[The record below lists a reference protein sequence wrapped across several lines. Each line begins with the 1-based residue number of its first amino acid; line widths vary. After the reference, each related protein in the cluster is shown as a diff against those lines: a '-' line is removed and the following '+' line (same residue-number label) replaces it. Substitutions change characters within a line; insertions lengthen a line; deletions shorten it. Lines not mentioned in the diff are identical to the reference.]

1 MSSSEDPQDW
11 TVEELVT
18 FLCRDKPGQWSCNL
32 PCPDLV
38 ALERCLR
45 ENMVSGPSF
54 LRFDDHYVKEL
65 GIKAIAHRQY
75 LLQAIKWLQRRSPK
89 FQAQQQQE
97 QQGPKALPS
106 EDELSPEPSLDVID
120 PTTSLDNPVNL
131 TTPDD
136 DATNPNPLHH
146 ALSPAQT
153 EGKKPRRMGTTIIER
168 PPPSSLLEPPST
180 HQQPAPNPTFGNDSF
195 FDHLMK
201 TYPPND
207 ADVLSL
213 LGEFSSEG
221 EYDTETREEMEEDE
235 RQFRLDAPP
244 DTSGTLRD
252 AEFNEIVDEYITTL
266 KSQFIEI
273 RLPKE
278 QPKGFQI
285 WVRGQKFP
293 SMKSQISTRL
303 AHLEKRCQ
311 ALRKA
316 LAEAQHSSR
325 SSLLQ
330 ACACLDPTVIDICL
344 DQWKLSVLEKA
355 SPPAKI
361 ARPPRTPRLEKPS
374 VHSDGEETLSSDSDP
389 IHDTEEENM
398 SSDSDSVRDMG
409 EVEDDESLKQSE
421 DDLEEGEIAQ
431 DEEEPHPRTT
441 YRGGP
446 FHDYSSDEDLSHLFY
461 EEENYEPPTAKRRR
475 LEKNSAHQDNQTS
488 PLIPMTIMP
497 FDQDV
502 ALPSNELG
510 TESQMETKT
519 HLVDPMRPNT
529 HESVEL
535 ASETSGEANEAVR
548 VFDDVYSMM
557 WATIE
562 ESGNR
567 IHLVAKALT
576 GLPNDRINQ
585 LSTFLRSYMPCL
597 YRDYARDA
605 LKHISDNLPVIEG
618 MDPEESHYAMI
629 MTALFVSWI
638 NVIQVPPDG
647 FTAKQAKAALVAIGG
662 DRDDDQFAPFLK
674 CLNDLIKGYRTWLT
688 LSSRVEPHEKE
699 PIQHQSPKR
708 KRMVPPVTLNRAQ
721 RDGQKRQADQDDAIQ
736 ALRSRVD
743 YEDMPA
749 KIVSFREPVIQLDPH
764 IGRWIQSH
772 QLRGVRFM
780 FREIVENK
788 RPEGC
793 LLAHTMGLGKTMQV

>member
-11 TVEELVT
+11 TVEELAT
-18 FLCRDKPGQWSCNL
+18 FLCRDKPGQWSRNL
-32 PCPDLV
+32 ACPDLV
-38 ALERCLR
+38 ALEGCLR
-45 ENMVSGPSF
+45 ENMIAGANF
-54 LRFDDHYVKEL
+54 LLFDDHYVKEL

-75 LLQAIKWLQRRSPK
+75 LMQAIKWLQRRSPK
-89 FQAQQQQE
+89 FQAQEQQE
-97 QQGPKALPS
+97 QQAPKALPS
-106 EDELSPEPSLDVID
+106 EDELPPKLPLDVID

-168 PPPSSLLEPPST
+168 PPSSSLLEPPSP

-213 LGEFSSEG
+213 LGESSSEG

-235 RQFRLDAPP
+235 RQFHLDAPP

-252 AEFNEIVDEYITTL
+252 AEFNEIVDEYINSR

-285 WVRGQKFP
+285 WVSGQKFP
-293 SMKSQISTRL
+293 SMKNQISTRL

-325 SSLLQ
+325 SSLVQ

-361 ARPPRTPRLEKPS
+361 ARPPRTPRPEKPS
-374 VHSDGEETLSSDSDP
+374 VNSDGEETLSSDL
-389 IHDTEEENM
+389 
-398 SSDSDSVRDMG
+398 DSVHDP
-409 EVEDDESLKQSE
+409 EVEDDESREQSE
-421 DDLEEGEIAQ
+421 DDFEESEIAQ
-431 DEEEPHPRTT
+431 DEEEPHPRTA
-441 YRGGP
+441 YRSGP

-461 EEENYEPPTAKRRR
+461 EEENYEPPATKRRR
-475 LEKNSAHQDNQTS
+475 LDKNSVHQDSSTS
-488 PLIPMTIMP
+488 PLMPMSTLP

-502 ALPSNELG
+502 VMPPKECEGEGQMQSN
-510 TESQMETKT
+510 TSP
-519 HLVDPMRPNT
+519 VSPMRLKTNV
-529 HESVEL
+529 SVDS
-535 ASETSGEANEAVR
+535 ASGNNDETNEAVR

-567 IHLVAKALT
+567 FHLLAKGLT
-576 GLPNDRINQ
+576 SLPNNRIAQ
-585 LSTFLRSYMPCL
+585 LSKFLGTYMPSL
-597 YRDYARDA
+597 YREHAREA
-605 LKHISDNLPVIEG
+605 LKNMSEDSSVIEG
-618 MDPEESHYAMI
+618 WDLEESHSAML
-629 MTALFVSWI
+629 MTVLFVSWI
-638 NVIQVPPDG
+638 NVIQVPPGG

-662 DRDDDQFAPFLK
+662 DRDDDQFAPFLQ
-674 CLNDLIKGYRTWLT
+674 CLNDLLRGYKRWLT
-688 LSSRVEPHEKE
+688 LSSRVKSDEMNPA
-699 PIQHQSPKR
+699 IQRGKR
-708 KRMVPPVTLNRAQ
+708 KLIDPTIALTRAQ
-721 RDGQKRQADQDDAIQ
+721 REGKEREEKQAEAKR
-736 ALRSRVD
+736 ALLPSPFAQGNAHR
-743 YEDMPA
+743 ENTPQP
-749 KIVSFREPVIQLDPH
+749 VSFKTPMICLDPY
-764 IGRWIQSH
+764 IAQYVKPH
-772 QLRGVRFM
+772 QLTGIQFM
-780 FREIVENK
+780 FREIIENK
-788 RPEGC
+788 RQEGC